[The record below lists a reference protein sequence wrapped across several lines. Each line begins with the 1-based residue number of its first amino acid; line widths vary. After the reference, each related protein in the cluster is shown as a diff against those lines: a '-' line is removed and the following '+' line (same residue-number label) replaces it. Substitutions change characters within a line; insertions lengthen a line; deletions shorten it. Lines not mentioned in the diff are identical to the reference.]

1 MGYIEKTNIFKKDI
15 LVGGIMEIKGDIFG
29 VPASIALK
37 IADDSIWGDQ
47 VRSVG
52 LPMEELGEYC
62 KKLYAVS
69 AITKA
74 RYEEIVG
81 DEPNN

>member
-1 MGYIEKTNIFKKDI
+1 
-15 LVGGIMEIKGDIFG
+15 MEIKGDIFG

-52 LPMEELGEYC
+52 IPMEELGEYC

-69 AITKA
+69 AITRA

>member
-1 MGYIEKTNIFKKDI
+1 MGHIEKTNIFKKDI
-15 LVGGIMEIKGDIFG
+15 LVGGIMGIKGDIFG
-29 VPASIALK
+29 VPAGIALK
-37 IADDSIWGDQ
+37 IANEAIWGDQ

-52 LPMEELGEYC
+52 IPMEELGEYC
-62 KKLYAVS
+62 QKLYAVS
-69 AITKA
+69 AITRE

>member
-1 MGYIEKTNIFKKDI
+1 VGYIEKSNTFKEYI
-15 LVGGIMEIKGDIFG
+15 LVGGIMGIKGDIFG
-29 VPASIALK
+29 VPAGIALK

-52 LPMEELGEYC
+52 IPMEELGAYC

-81 DEPNN
+81 YEPNN

>member
-1 MGYIEKTNIFKKDI
+1 MS
-15 LVGGIMEIKGDIFG
+15 IKGDIFG

-52 LPMEELGEYC
+52 VPMEELGEYC
-62 KKLYAVS
+62 QKLYAVS
-69 AITKA
+69 AITKS

-81 DEPNN
+81 KEPNN

>member
-1 MGYIEKTNIFKKDI
+1 
-15 LVGGIMEIKGDIFG
+15 
-29 VPASIALK
+29 
-37 IADDSIWGDQ
+37 
-47 VRSVG
+47 
-52 LPMEELGEYC
+52 MEELGEYC

-81 DEPNN
+81 YEPNN